1 MQTLPDPSSRGGGPL
16 RYGSRAP
23 PSPAPS
29 SLVRWWLGAGVAV
42 VAVALSP
49 PVDARA
55 DATLAAHMAQ
65 HVVLTMVGAPLLAA
79 GLPRIPG
86 IHPVVAWLLF
96 AATGWLVHFTP
107 LYETATESLPVHVF
121 EHALLLGTALL
132 FWAQVVGPPPRSQG
146 RSGPGPR
153 LSHPMRLLY
162 LIVAMPQ
169 NTFLALAISS
179 SGRVLYDHYAGGR
192 DPLGDQRLA
201 GGIMWVAGDLVLLVA
216 VLLVAAA
223 WARHEERE
231 TRLREEA
238 ADRLPSPRTAG

>member
-1 MQTLPDPSSRGGGPL
+1 MAT
-16 RYGSRAP
+16 
-23 PSPAPS
+23 
-29 SLVRWWLGAGVAV
+29 

-55 DATLAAHMAQ
+55 DATLAAHMVQ
-65 HVVLTMVGAPLLAA
+65 HVAMTMVAAPLLAA
-79 GLPRIPG
+79 GLPRLPRP
-86 IHPVVAWLLF
+86 HPVLTWLLF

-107 LYETATESLPVHVF
+107 LFEAATESLPIHVF
-121 EHALLLGTALL
+121 EHAILLGTAVL
-132 FWAQVVGPPPRSQG
+132 FWAQVVR
-146 RSGPGPR
+146 PG
-153 LSHPMRLLY
+153 LSHPLRLLY
-162 LIVAMPQ
+162 LVVAMPQ

-179 SGRVLYDHYAGGR
+179 TGRVLYPHYAGGG

-201 GGIMWVAGDLVLLVA
+201 GGIMWVAGDLLLLGA

-231 TRLREEA
+231 TRLSEEA